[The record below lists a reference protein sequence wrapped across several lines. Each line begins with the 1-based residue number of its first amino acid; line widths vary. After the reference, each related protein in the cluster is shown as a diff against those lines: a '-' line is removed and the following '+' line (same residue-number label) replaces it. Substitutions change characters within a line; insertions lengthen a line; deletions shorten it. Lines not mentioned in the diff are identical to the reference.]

1 MQAFY
6 RSRIGLGALAVL
18 AAMPLRAA
26 MADEPAASPSP
37 VAPAIAACRVV
48 DASLAANLDSK
59 TARNGQVF
67 HFTATPSDG
76 QQGAEGLGVVDF
88 VRGAGRGGKPGQIGV
103 ETRFLR
109 LADGTHLSAMIVPD
123 KGAPAVFNGKSHN
136 APSFLGALG
145 LAKGSGFHLA
155 SGVVGIYNFV
165 HSGGQAVVPAGTRLR
180 IVLGDDYLTGGC
192 TLT

>member
-6 RSRIGLGALAVL
+6 ALRIGLGALAVL
-18 AAMPLRAA
+18 AAMPVRAA
-26 MADEPAASPSP
+26 AADEPAASPP
-37 VAPAIAACRVV
+37 PAQAAIAACRVV
-48 DASLAANLDSK
+48 DASLASSLDSK

-76 QQGAEGLGVVDF
+76 QQSADGFGVVDF
-88 VRGAGRGGKPGQIGV
+88 VRGAGRGGKPGQIGI

-109 LADGTHLSAMIVPD
+109 LADGTHLSAMIAPD
-123 KGAPAVFNGKSHN
+123 KGAPTVFDGSSRN
-136 APSFLGALG
+136 APFFLSALG
-145 LAKGSGFHLA
+145 VAKGSGFHIA
-155 SGVVGIYNFV
+155 AGVIGVYDFL